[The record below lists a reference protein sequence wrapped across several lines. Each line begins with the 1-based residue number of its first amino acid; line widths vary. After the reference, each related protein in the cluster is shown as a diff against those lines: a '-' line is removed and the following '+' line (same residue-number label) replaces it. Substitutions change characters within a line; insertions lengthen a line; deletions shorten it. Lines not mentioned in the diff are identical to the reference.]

1 MFQTLISSML
11 GPSGNYL
18 LKWYVENSF
27 FVNGVVVLLGILVV
41 FVPRYSKKFQEK
53 VRRFWDQT
61 PFALPE
67 KDRLAIEAARKK
79 WSRRVER

>member
-27 FVNGVVVLLGILVV
+27 FVNGIVVLLGILVV
-41 FVPRYSKKFQEK
+41 FAPRYSKNFQEK
-53 VRRFWDQT
+53 LHRFWDRT
-61 PFALPE
+61 PFALAE
-67 KDRLAIEAARKK
+67 RDRRAIEAARKK
-79 WSRRVER
+79 WSRR